1 MRTKWIAAAAL
12 VAVLGGG
19 TMLYGQTTSELLQ
32 KGIYMQE
39 TLGDLDGAMAIYK
52 QVAQMAKDSRA
63 NAAQAEYRLGLCLQ
77 KKGQQAEAAK
87 VFQALI
93 AEYPDQTDVVAKAK
107 ALVPAEAALRLLPAP
122 WVDGELLELRMKMG
136 TKAVGTM
143 RYSVQSSKTN
153 SDRWLF
159 ETHTVS
165 PMMHYFTRVETDR
178 ETMKPIASTWF
189 NYPVL
194 GEVQISYQGNEA
206 RVQPKGKDLK
216 TVALDGTAWDNEEVA
231 AVMRRMPLSPGYKTQ
246 LAVVSPAGLVVKL
259 GLSVTG
265 VEDVQTAAG
274 SFHCYRVELDTVNQ
288 KFYISTDPSRY
299 LVKLDTGMV
308 VVELQSI
315 GKVGGLQTAS
325 TYRNDKLG
333 FSVEAPAGWFVDNYD
348 ALASKDSSVVQ
359 VVDPDAIGLITLRVW
374 LIQPDFPA
382 TSTAMQ
388 ASLQKALSD
397 DSDKKI
403 RPDSWQTRQVGGRPA
418 VSYIAE
424 DAPAMFNAKMTEYT
438 VRVRGVSTCAEISV
452 KVDPKDFEVFRAR
465 FEPIVDTLTLK

>member
-1 MRTKWIAAAAL
+1 MRTKWIAAVAFA
-12 VAVLGGG
+12 AVLGGG

-93 AEYPDQTDVVAKAK
+93 TEYPDQTDVVAKAK
-107 ALVPAEAALRLLPAP
+107 ALGPADATLKLLPAP
-122 WVDGELLELRMKMG
+122 WVDGELLELRMKIG
-136 TKAVGTM
+136 NGKAVGSM

-153 SDRWLF
+153 PDRWLF
-159 ETHTVS
+159 ETHTVN
-165 PMMHYFTRVETDR
+165 PMMHYFTRVEADR
-178 ETMKPIASTWF
+178 DTMKPIASGWF

-206 RVQPKGKDLK
+206 RVQPKGKDVK
-216 TVALDGTAWDNEEVA
+216 TVALDGTVWDNEEAV
-231 AVMRRMPLSPGYKTQ
+231 AVMRRMPLSPGYKTT
-246 LAVVSPAGLVVKL
+246 LAVVSPAGLVIKL

-288 KFYISTDPSRY
+288 KFYISTEPSRY

-308 VVELQSI
+308 VVELQS
-315 GKVGGLQTAS
+315 VGLVGASQTAS

-333 FSVEAPAGWFVDNYD
+333 FSVTPPAGWFVDSYDALTGKEKAMVQLVDPD
-348 ALASKDSSVVQ
+348 ALASV
-359 VVDPDAIGLITLRVW
+359 TLRVEPVK
-374 LIQPDFPA
+374 PDVTPTA
-382 TSTAMQ
+382 AAMQ
-388 ASLQKALSD
+388 EKLQKDLSED
-397 DSDKKI
+397 DDKKV

-418 VSYIAE
+418 VSYLA
-424 DAPAMFNAKMTEYT
+424 DVPGMFGAKMTEYT
-438 VRVRGVSTCAEISV
+438 VQVRGVSTRADFSA
-452 KVDPKDFEVFRAR
+452 KVDSNAFEAFRPR
-465 FEPIVDTLTLK
+465 FDAIVDTLTLK